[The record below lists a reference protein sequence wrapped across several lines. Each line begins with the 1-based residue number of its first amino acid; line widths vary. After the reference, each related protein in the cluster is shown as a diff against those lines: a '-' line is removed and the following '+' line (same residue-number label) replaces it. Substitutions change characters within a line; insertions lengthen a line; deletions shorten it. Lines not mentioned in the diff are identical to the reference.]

1 MSDTC
6 SLFPPFGDSWPSC
19 LLPSQL
25 DLGYQFPQLGNSPEF
40 ILLKPREQKGVQSIV
55 STGLLL
61 QGVDALWPEDLS
73 TVQLHG
79 FERRRQADK
88 MAMSAENMHDLV
100 VHMT

>member
-40 ILLKPREQKGVQSIV
+40 ILLKSREQRGTSNHPI
-55 STGLLL
+55 GLFL
-61 QGVDALWPEDLS
+61 QGVDALWPADLY

-79 FERRRQADK
+79 FERRQADK